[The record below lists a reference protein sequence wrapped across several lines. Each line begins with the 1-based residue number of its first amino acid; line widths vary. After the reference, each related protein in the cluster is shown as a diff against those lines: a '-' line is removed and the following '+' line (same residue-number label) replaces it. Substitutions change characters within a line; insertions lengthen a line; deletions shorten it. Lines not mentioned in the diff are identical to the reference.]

1 MVRYQLDEQ
10 ILLPNDKIAFPR
22 TEMPPMEIAY
32 VRCKYEWEKT
42 VDRMRKNKVERE
54 KGKRIKRR

>member
-1 MVRYQLDEQ
+1 MVRYQLNEQ

-22 TEMPPMEIAY
+22 PEMPPIKITY
-32 VRCKYEWEKT
+32 VQCKYEWEKT
-42 VDRMRKNKVERE
+42 VSRMTKNKVEKK